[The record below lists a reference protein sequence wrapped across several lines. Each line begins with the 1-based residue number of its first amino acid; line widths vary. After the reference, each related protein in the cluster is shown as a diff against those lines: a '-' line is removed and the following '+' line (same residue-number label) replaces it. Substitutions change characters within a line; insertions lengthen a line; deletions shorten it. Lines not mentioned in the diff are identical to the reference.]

1 MTRTT
6 LNRTLGLAALAVI
19 AAAPASA
26 QAPKIS
32 GLLQVWYSQ
41 MLDSNLRLNAK
52 EPGGYFNL
60 RSEFQEN
67 TFSIRRSEIKVAGSI
82 TDDIDYE
89 VMMDP
94 SINTSASNPSILQ
107 DAAIT
112 WKLGSGFDLKV
123 GQFKNLQTMEGLT
136 SSGEILFAERAQL
149 ARQFGDKRDR
159 GAALSYGSGDPKEFA
174 WKGTVALF
182 NGMGDAVSGKGNDA
196 NAQKDL
202 VLRADFTLA
211 KNHKFGAYTL
221 QGATDQ
227 ADKGALA
234 AKTFAGA
241 AGAVPSAA
249 SILDAKDKTT
259 NLGAYYAFQNDVWY
273 FAGEVMTGQLGR
285 RYPSVGAAGAAS
297 RQHLDQKFMGTWLTG
312 GYTTGSH
319 TFLLRYD
326 TANYNQGDDWYT
338 AYNPYTQSAPGVSTG
353 TDYTPKF
360 TEITAGYLY
369 AFKPEKIK
377 AANLKVNYIARSKNF
392 LKPRAGQTGEQGG
405 DTLLVAL
412 QVAF

>member
-19 AAAPASA
+19 AAVPASA

-67 TFSIRRSEIKVAGSI
+67 TFSIRRSEIKIAGSI

-89 VMMDP
+89 VMVDP
-94 SINTSASNPSILQ
+94 SINTGATNPTILQ
-107 DAAIT
+107 DAAIH
-112 WKLGSGFDLKV
+112 WKIGSGFDLKV
-123 GQFKNLQTMEGLT
+123 GQFKNLQTYEGTMSSSELT
-136 SSGEILFAERAQL
+136 FAERAQL

-159 GAALSYGSGDPKEFA
+159 GAALGYGAGDPKEFA
-174 WKGTVALF
+174 WRATVALF
-182 NGMGDAVSGKGNDA
+182 NGMNDAIAGKGSDT

-202 VLRADFTLA
+202 ALRLDFTAA
-211 KNHKFGAYTL
+211 KNHRFGAYTL

-241 AGAVPSAA
+241 AGSVPSTA

-259 NLGAYYAFQNDVWY
+259 NLGAYYVYQDDAWMFS
-273 FAGEVMTGQLGR
+273 GEVMTGQLGR
-285 RYPSVGAAGAAS
+285 RYASVGAAGAAS
-297 RQHLDQKFMGTWLTG
+297 RQHLDQKYFGAWLTG
-312 GYTTGSH
+312 AYTTGSH
-319 TFLLRYD
+319 TFALRYD

-338 AYNPYTQSAPGVSTG
+338 AYNPYTQSAVGVSTG
-353 TDYTPKF
+353 NDYTPKF
-360 TEITAGYLY
+360 TEITAGYTY
-369 AFKPEKIK
+369 AFKPEKVK

-405 DTLLVAL
+405 DTLLVAF
-412 QVAF
+412 QIAF

>member
-1 MTRTT
+1 MKRTS
-6 LNRTLGLAALAVI
+6 TLGLAALLL
-19 AAAPASA
+19 AASGTAHA

-41 MLDSNLRLNAK
+41 MLDNNLRLNAK

-67 TFSIRRSEIKVAGSI
+67 GFSIRRSEIKLAGSI

-89 VMMDP
+89 IMMDP
-94 SINTSASNPSILQ
+94 SINTSATNPSILQ
-107 DAAIT
+107 DAAIV
-112 WKLGSGFDLKV
+112 WKLGNGLDLKV

-159 GAALSYGSGDPKEFA
+159 GAALSYSGGDPKDFA

-182 NGMGDAVSGKGNDA
+182 NGLNDSVAGKGNDT
-196 NAQKDL
+196 NAQKDFVVRL
-202 VLRADFTLA
+202 EFTLN
-211 KNHKFGAYTL
+211 KNHRFGAYTL
-221 QGATDQ
+221 QGGTDQ

-241 AGAVPSAA
+241 AGTVPSAA

-259 NLGAYYAFQNDVWY
+259 NLGAFYAYQDDVWY

-285 RYPSVGAAGAAS
+285 RYASVGAAGAAS
-297 RQHLDQKFMGTWLTG
+297 RQHLDQKFMGTWVTG
-312 GYTTGSH
+312 GYTTGKH
-319 TFLLRYD
+319 TVLLRYD
-326 TANYNQGDDWYT
+326 MANYNTGDDWYT
-338 AYNPYTQSAPGVSTG
+338 AFNPYTQSAVGVSTG
-353 TDYTPKF
+353 NDYTPKF
-360 TEITAGYLY
+360 TELSLGYLY
-369 AFKPEKIK
+369 AFKPEKVK
-377 AANLKVNYIARSKNF
+377 AANLKVNLINRSKNF
-392 LKPRAGQTGEQGG
+392 LRPRTGQTGEQGG
-405 DTLLVAL
+405 NTLVVAL

>member
-1 MTRTT
+1 MKRTS
-6 LNRTLGLAALAVI
+6 TLGMAALLLAASGTAH
-19 AAAPASA
+19 A

-41 MLDSNLRLNAK
+41 MTDNNLRLNAK
-52 EPGGYFNL
+52 EPGNYFNL

-67 TFSIRRSEIKVAGSI
+67 GFSIRRSEIKFAGSI
-82 TDDIDYE
+82 TDDIEYE

-94 SINTSASNPSILQ
+94 SINTGTTNPSILQ

-112 WKLGSGFDLKV
+112 WKLAKGFDLKV
-123 GQFKNLQTMEGLT
+123 GQFKNLQTFEGLT

-159 GAALSYGSGDPKEFA
+159 GAAFSYSSGDPKDFA
-174 WKGTVALF
+174 FKGTVALF
-182 NGMGDAVSGKGNDA
+182 NGMGDAISGKGNDA
-196 NAQKDL
+196 NAQKDV
-202 VLRADFTLA
+202 VLRADMTL
-211 KNHKFGAYTL
+211 NRFHKFGAYTL
-221 QGATDQ
+221 QGTTDQ

-241 AGAVPSAA
+241 AGSLPSAA
-249 SILDAKDKTT
+249 SVLDAKDKTA
-259 NLGAYYAFQNDVWY
+259 NLGAYYVFQNDVWT
-273 FAGEVMTGQLGR
+273 FAAEVMTGQLGR
-285 RYPSVGAAGAAS
+285 RYASVGAAGAAS
-297 RQHLDQKFMGTWLTG
+297 RQHLDQKYMGTWLTG
-312 GYTTGSH
+312 GYTTGGH

-326 TANYNQGDDWYT
+326 TTNYNQGKDWYT
-338 AYNPYTQSAPGVSTG
+338 AFDPYTQSAVGVSTG
-353 TDYTPKF
+353 TDYSPKF

-392 LKPRAGQTGEQGG
+392 LRPRTGQTGEQGG
-405 DTLLVAL
+405 NTLVVAL

>member
-1 MTRTT
+1 MMRTT

-19 AAAPASA
+19 TAVPASA

-32 GLLQVWYSQ
+32 GLLQVWNSQ
-41 MLDSNLRLNAK
+41 MTDNNLRLNAK
-52 EPGGYFNL
+52 EPGGTFNL

-67 TFSIRRSEIKVAGSI
+67 GFSIRRSEIKLAGSI
-82 TDDIDYE
+82 TDDIEYE

-94 SINTSASNPSILQ
+94 SINTSTSNPSILQ

-112 WKLGSGFDLKV
+112 WKLGSGLDLKV
-123 GQFKNLQTMEGLT
+123 GQFKNLQTLEGLT

-159 GAALSYGSGDPKEFA
+159 GAAFSYSTGDPKDFA
-174 WKGTVALF
+174 FKGTVALF
-182 NGMGDAVSGKGNDA
+182 NGMNDAIAGKGNDT

-202 VLRADFTLA
+202 VLRADVTL
-211 KNHKFGAYTL
+211 NRVHRFGAYTL
-221 QGATDQ
+221 QGGTDQ

-241 AGAVPSAA
+241 AGSVPSAA
-249 SILDAKDKTT
+249 SVLDAKDRTT
-259 NLGAYYAFQNDVWY
+259 NLGAYYVFQNDVWT
-273 FAGEVMTGQLGR
+273 FSGEVMTGQLGR

-297 RQHLDQKFMGTWLTG
+297 RQHLDQKFMGAWLTG
-312 GYTTGSH
+312 GYTTGHH

-326 TANYNQGDDWYT
+326 MANYNQGGDWYT
-338 AYNPYTQSAPGVSTG
+338 AYNPYIQSAPGVSTG

-392 LKPRAGQTGEQGG
+392 LRPRAGQTGEQGG